1 MCWSTRYLTYVMK
14 IKDYVGL
21 FFVTLL
27 IILLFTALDYFTHGL
42 SPEYS
47 VPNYYFRN
55 KIIFGTLIGFLALI
69 FLNKINWG
77 KRALLTSLIV
87 SVLLQTKYYLEGYP
101 KKFVFE
107 FMLFHF
113 LMLVVSSF
121 IVFWILY
128 RNKKVKFW

>member
-1 MCWSTRYLTYVMK
+1 MK
-14 IKDYVGL
+14 IKDYVIL
-21 FFVTLL
+21 FFVTLI
-27 IILLFTALDYFTHGL
+27 IILIFTALDYFTHGL

-47 VPNYYFRN
+47 VPGYYFSN

-87 SVLLQTKYYLEGYP
+87 SVLLQTRYYLEGYP

>member
-1 MCWSTRYLTYVMK
+1 MK

-87 SVLLQTKYYLEGYP
+87 SVLLQTRYYLEGYP

>member
-1 MCWSTRYLTYVMK
+1 MK

-21 FFVTLL
+21 FFVTLI